1 MFKLVVPK
9 GSLEVVELLPAMRAP
24 TVSLLAEGGYFAVE
38 TIVPIATINTLI
50 PRLKSAGAE
59 DILEQPVTKIVH

>member
-24 TVSLLAEGGYFAVE
+24 TVSPLAEGGYFAVE
-38 TIVPIATINTLI
+38 TAIETINTLI